1 MKRENQTAAGLWA
14 TRGQRHRLLLQ
25 QRLHQMVSWPTR
37 AIIALSAA
45 LFVWGPPGSRKAVS
59 IILLGSAALLVLTLL
74 FRLRAY
80 VQCRCTGLRLQ
91 LPFFHMDVPYG
102 SIRSTRPTNLYHLFP
117 PGRLR
122 WTQRSFLRPLF
133 ARTVIVVEL
142 SELPIR
148 RSWLR
153 RWMSPHMLSPDAQG
167 LVLLVRDWMALHRQL
182 DEWRA
187 RTYQAELA
195 TR

>member
-1 MKRENQTAAGLWA
+1 MKRENQTA
-14 TRGQRHRLLLQ
+14 TRLRGKRGKRHRLLFQ
-25 QRLHQMVSWPTR
+25 QRLHQMVSWPSL
-37 AIIALSAA
+37 AIVALCAA
-45 LFVWGPPGSRKAVS
+45 LIIWGPPESRRPVS
-59 IILLGSAALLVLTLL
+59 IVLSGCGALLLLTLL

-80 VQCRCTGLRLQ
+80 AQCRSTGLRLQ

-117 PGRLR
+117 PSRLR

-142 SELPIR
+142 NELPIR
-148 RSWLR
+148 RSWLQ

-187 RTYQAELA
+187 RTYQEELR